1 MLRIVGNA
9 HRFMY
14 LIGVIEIVV
23 GVVVAMKP
31 RWAAYMVALWLL
43 RIILNLI
50 TYLGF
55 YDVALGDFGLLSTS

>member
-55 YDVALGDFGLLSTS
+55 YDVALRDFGLLSTS